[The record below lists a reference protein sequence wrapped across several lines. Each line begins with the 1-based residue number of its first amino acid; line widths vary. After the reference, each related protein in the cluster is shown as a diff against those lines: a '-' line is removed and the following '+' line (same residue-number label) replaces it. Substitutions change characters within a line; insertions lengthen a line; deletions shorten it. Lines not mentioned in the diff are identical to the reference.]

1 MIKIKNSILKKSCL
15 VAMVFSS
22 FYTLLFHMMNIDKK
36 RLFDRILE
44 NKTHRT
50 QTLEY
55 TTEIPTTKFLNKTL
69 HYVNNDVATTVTT
82 TRFANTSF
90 IQTSKEHQYHVN
102 YLMVPNVT
110 FNKSCDRLC
119 KVKIGQNAYTMIIF
133 IKSKVSNGKIR
144 NFIRRTWASVKYTKN
159 GRLVYV
165 FVLGK
170 PTSKTEF
177 NLAEE
182 ESKRFEDILMFDGP
196 DNYKNIPRKTLSGM
210 QWASENLPSSYL
222 YSSADDDFMIDV
234 AALDDNI
241 MKAIKTTNHLPY
253 FPFVC
258 IYSLAGSDIYR
269 NTDSKYY
276 VPKEEYSN
284 DKWPKACLGGFYTTR
299 MDTITKIWKQANK
312 ESLVR
317 MDDVWIT
324 GIVRQKAGIPD
335 SCIIKFYF
343 KSWLHTWGY
352 SGRGD
357 PGSKNFMKDDWI
369 KFSKKIYKR
378 PHCDCNSTTGL
389 YTSFEI
395 KLFVLLSTMFISS
408 LHSAVT

>member
-1 MIKIKNSILKKSCL
+1 M
-15 VAMVFSS
+15 
-22 FYTLLFHMMNIDKK
+22 
-36 RLFDRILE
+36 
-44 NKTHRT
+44 
-50 QTLEY
+50 
-55 TTEIPTTKFLNKTL
+55 
-69 HYVNNDVATTVTT
+69 
-82 TRFANTSF
+82 
-90 IQTSKEHQYHVN
+90 
-102 YLMVPNVT
+102 
-110 FNKSCDRLC
+110 
-119 KVKIGQNAYTMIIF
+119 
-133 IKSKVSNGKIR
+133 
-144 NFIRRTWASVKYTKN
+144 
-159 GRLVYV
+159 
-165 FVLGK
+165 
-170 PTSKTEF
+170 
-177 NLAEE
+177 
-182 ESKRFEDILMFDGP
+182 
-196 DNYKNIPRKTLSGM
+196 
-210 QWASENLPSSYL
+210 
-222 YSSADDDFMIDV
+222 
-234 AALDDNI
+234 
-241 MKAIKTTNHLPY
+241 
-253 FPFVC
+253 
-258 IYSLAGSDIYR
+258 
-269 NTDSKYY
+269 
-276 VPKEEYSN
+276 PKEEYSN
-284 DKWPKACLGGFYTTR
+284 DTWPKACLGGFYTTR